1 MKLYKDPYA
10 AVDVLT
16 IVENPFPRL
25 TKLELD
31 IPDGVAVEGLHS
43 FPSLKSLT
51 LDGDMTY
58 L

>member
-1 MKLYKDPYA
+1 MKLYKGPHA

-25 TKLELD
+25 TKLALD

-43 FPSLKSLT
+43 FPPLKSLT
-51 LDGDMTY
+51 PLWTVI
-58 L
+58 